1 MPSPLVKIYERASGW
16 VAELWAVSEDDAGN
30 RTEALLEIDGDHPR
44 WLDAFER
51 AGDALRRALQQHE
64 ESRR

>member
-1 MPSPLVKIYERASGW
+1 MTSPLVKIYERASGW
-16 VAELWAVSEDDAGN
+16 VAELWAVSEDNAGN

-51 AGDALRRALQQHE
+51 AEEAVRRALE
-64 ESRR
+64 NETKR